1 MWLQAKQRAQE
12 LDSMVLWCDG
22 GEGGFSGIAGG
33 GYQSFE
39 QIGTGSWVK
48 DIGINHPFREG
59 KTFYAR
65 WHDSWLLVYW
75 AAVLLPGIANLEQ
88 FQAKSLVKRIRGQRG
103 ETQPLL
109 NSNQPHLI
117 DFSA

>member
-1 MWLQAKQRAQE
+1 
-12 LDSMVLWCDG
+12 MVLWCDG

-39 QIGTGSWVK
+39 QVGSGSWVK
-48 DIGINHPFREG
+48 DIGVDHPFREG
-59 KTFYAR
+59 KTLYAR
-65 WHDSWLLVYW
+65 WEDLFVLAYW
-75 AAVLLPGIANLEQ
+75 AAVLLPGIANMELTQ
-88 FQAKSLVKRIRGQRG
+88 VNSLVRRVRGQRG

-109 NSNQPHLI
+109 NSNQPAHLI